1 MKGELMMLA
10 HSGDMWSREIWRQ
23 ELAKYIQVEQKER
36 EETHENREAMLKI
49 WFQGI

>member
-23 ELAKYIQVEQKER
+23 ELAKYMQVEQKER
-36 EETHENREAMLKI
+36 EETQAK
-49 WFQGI
+49 QC